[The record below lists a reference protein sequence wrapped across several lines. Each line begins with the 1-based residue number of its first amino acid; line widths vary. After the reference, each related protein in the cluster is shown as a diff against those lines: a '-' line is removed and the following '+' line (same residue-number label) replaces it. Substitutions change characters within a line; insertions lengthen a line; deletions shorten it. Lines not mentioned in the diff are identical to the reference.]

1 MGGLETGFKLSA
13 GTAGPAKNKGDCDV
27 RSFIPRSRPRRKFEG
42 ILAREARSA
51 IKTAICN
58 LRLEAR
64 LPRHFESEPFCAKLS
79 CPTPKGNCQLH
90 AK

>member
-42 ILAREARSA
+42 ILARKARFA
-51 IKTAICN
+51 IKTTGASRRLYE
-58 LRLEAR
+58 LRAALFPQATTLR
-64 LPRHFESEPFCAKLS
+64 RP
-79 CPTPKGNCQLH
+79 
-90 AK
+90 